1 MNVGKRIYLAAPIHK
16 DEDAEKNAN
25 LILELRVKDY
35 DVWSPQEAG
44 IASDVA
50 KRTGRSLD
58 EVRKEFM
65 KKDLAAMKTCDI
77 CVAYLG
83 REREP
88 SQGML
93 WEMGWMSAN
102 NKLVILFNPCH
113 NKFTLMAQFTV
124 DFEVDTLEELLRV
137 LRDV

>member
-1 MNVGKRIYLAAPIHK
+1 MKVGKRIYLAAPIHK
-16 DEDAEKNAN
+16 DEDAEKNAS

-44 IASDVA
+44 IATDVA
-50 KRTGRSLD
+50 ESTGRPLD

-102 NKLVILFNPCH
+102 NKLVILLNPCH

-124 DFEVDTLEELLRV
+124 DFEVDTVEELLKV